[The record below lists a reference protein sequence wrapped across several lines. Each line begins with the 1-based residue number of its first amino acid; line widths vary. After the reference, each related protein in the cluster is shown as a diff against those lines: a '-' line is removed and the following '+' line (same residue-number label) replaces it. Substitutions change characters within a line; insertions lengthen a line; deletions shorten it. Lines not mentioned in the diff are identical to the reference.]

1 MPGWSVIVK
10 VHAQV
15 LTTNAVLAKAGT
27 RTDLYRDRDAERHLL
42 FTSAL
47 SICKS
52 SIDGKDY

>member
-1 MPGWSVIVK
+1 MIVK